1 MNTTSTM
8 ASSDTPP
15 PLPMPA
21 TQENG
26 GPPHLPQAPGL
37 WAALGLIALYFLL
50 QFALSVT
57 AGFVVGLTVG
67 LGHIGEPVARIR
79 EQVTAIM
86 QRPDALPLMVVVTVP
101 LAALIVL
108 YLAHR
113 NWPRL
118 WTQAY
123 PPGFGMRRPASPAFF
138 GIAAIVGLL
147 LPPLGGMITQ
157 WLAHGQPVTQNVAQ
171 MGQNATPVMRAVFA
185 LMVVSIGPLVEELLF
200 RGVLLSA
207 LLRRFPVAWSV
218 AGCVV
223 LFGLVHLPGLH
234 FRWFALP
241 DLMLLALALCWLRL
255 KSGSLWPS
263 VVAHG
268 VNNTVAMVALFVA
281 VAQHHA

>member
-1 MNTTSTM
+1 MNTRSIM
-8 ASSDTPP
+8 ATSDTPP
-15 PLPMPA
+15 LLPTSA
-21 TQENG
+21 ASGHG
-26 GPPHLPQAPGL
+26 GPPQLPQAPGL
-37 WAALGLIALYFLL
+37 WAALGLIGLYFLL
-50 QFALSVT
+50 QFALSVA

-67 LGHIGEPVARIR
+67 LGHIGETVARIR

-101 LAALIVL
+101 LAALIVMT
-108 YLAHR
+108 LAR
-113 NWPRL
+113 RSWPRL

-147 LPPLGGMITQ
+147 LPPLGGMITE

-268 VNNTVAMVALFVA
+268 VNNMVAMVALFVA